1 MSILYVDDDPGLLEV
16 GRIFLERSGPFAVE
30 TVTSASAAMDL
41 LKTREFDA
49 IISDYMMPE
58 MDGIAFL
65 KKVRGSGD
73 TIPFIILT
81 GRGCEEVVIQAL
93 NEGATYYLQKGGKL
107 VPQFTEIAHQI
118 RHAVQ
123 QRRAEADILDLQRRE
138 CGVLNFLP
146 DATFII
152 DSTGHVMLWNRA
164 MEEMTGIAAA
174 QMIGKGKYEYAIPF
188 YGEQRPLLANLIDE
202 PDKAIAKEYA
212 NVTREGQIVMAITTK
227 ANLKGRPVSL
237 VVRASPLYNRRG
249 EIAGAIE
256 SIREIPREQGAA

>member
-30 TVTSASAAMDL
+30 TVTSAPAALDL
-41 LKTREFDA
+41 LRTGEFDA
-49 IISDYMMPE
+49 VISDYMMPE
-58 MDGIAFL
+58 MDGITFL

-93 NEGATYYLQKGGKL
+93 NEGATYYIQKGGKL

-138 CGVLNFLP
+138 SDILNFLP

-152 DSTGHVMLWNRA
+152 DSSGHVTLWNRA
-164 MEEMTGIAAA
+164 IEEMTGIAAA
-174 QMIGKGKYEYAIPF
+174 QMIGKGDFEYAIPF
-188 YGEQRPLLANLIDE
+188 YGEQRPLLANLVAG

-212 NVTREGQIVMAITTK
+212 NVIREGQIVVAITTK
-227 ANLKGRPVSL
+227 ARLKRRPVSL
-237 VVRASPLYNRRG
+237 VVRAGPLHNRRG

-256 SIREIPREQGAA
+256 SVREIPHGQGSA